1 MNKFTM
7 NFRKFLKI
15 YLISFGISLFIGLTI
30 FFIFFFVNSQS
41 IVAALNGATV
51 AFVVLLA
58 AGALA
63 FVARNGMFDSLSYG
77 FSQLF
82 TSMFSKKANKYND
95 FNAYKDEKAQ
105 KRTSSP
111 NIYLA
116 VLLASLIFG
125 IATLVLFIIIK
136 SKNMY

>member
-1 MNKFTM
+1 MNNLTM
-7 NFRKFLKI
+7 NLRKFLKI

-41 IVAALNGATV
+41 IIAALNGATV

-95 FNAYKDEKAQ
+95 FNAYKDEKNQ

-111 NIYLA
+111 SIYLA